1 MTGEGFRMGSLQRS
15 MPFEIRSSA
24 MFSMKRSCGMVCAAV
39 VAVSVLGVSMPHD
52 LEAQTTA
59 RTTPGRSSATAAS
72 RTTSRATA
80 PADSDAIERAWF
92 AAEERGVDASLV
104 ADRARYLKQ
113 AGWADLGDRCNPGAL
128 RVFPKA
134 TSSAE
139 QDSVQQLVEHMES
152 RIIGRG
158 VGTKLDT
165 PGASALLR
173 VVVGWEAGIDRPRW
187 DANDKVVRRAVAAGL
202 TGEVPDPRSSK
213 CLPSPLGSDTVTFV
227 VPGFAT
233 MEFPKASKP
242 RVKAYFGRD
251 GQQHARDEF
260 YTRRG
265 QVNPTAELSYIVV
278 APIVTWLDWA
288 VVAVNRPR
296 EPGGVVLGGAGN
308 GGATYLL
315 HRVSGEWRLLSII
328 RSWGG

>member
-1 MTGEGFRMGSLQRS
+1 MYSMTRTG
-15 MPFEIRSSA
+15 A
-24 MFSMKRSCGMVCAAV
+24 MVCAAM
-39 VAVSVLGVSMPHD
+39 VAVSVLGVSMPRD
-52 LEAQTTA
+52 LDAQTPA
-59 RTTPGRSSATAAS
+59 RATAKRPAAS
-72 RTTSRATA
+72 AATRTTSRATA
-80 PADSDAIERAWF
+80 PVDSDAIERAWF
-92 AAEERGVDASLV
+92 AAEERAVDATLV

-134 TSSAE
+134 TLSAE
-139 QDSVQQLVEHMES
+139 QDSVQQLVERMES

-158 VGTKLDT
+158 VLSRLDT
-165 PGASALLR
+165 PVASALLR
-173 VVVGWEAGIDRPRW
+173 VIVGWEAGIDRPRW

-227 VPGFAT
+227 VPGFAN
-233 MEFPKASKP
+233 MDFPKAPKP

-260 YTRRG
+260 YTQRG
-265 QVNPTAELSYIVV
+265 QVNPKAELAYIVV

-296 EPGGVVLGGAGN
+296 EPGGVVLGEAGN